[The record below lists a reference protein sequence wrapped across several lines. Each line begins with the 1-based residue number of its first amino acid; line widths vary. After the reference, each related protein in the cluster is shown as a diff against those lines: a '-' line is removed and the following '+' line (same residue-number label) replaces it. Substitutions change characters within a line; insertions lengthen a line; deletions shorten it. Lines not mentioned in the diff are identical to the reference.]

1 MTTAMVRSYARPAPE
16 KLHDVRENARKLS
29 VLYSVEVEL
38 ARLVGSWIARTPEL
52 PEKMTLARVLYEDA
66 DHARLLGQR
75 LPELRVPQEQLD
87 LLRQRTAPV
96 FKALE
101 QADDP
106 NQFLAVLFGAVKPQL
121 IADYRRHLDAA
132 PPYVDEPSVR
142 WIGQIL
148 REEQEHLTAGLALL
162 SERGV
167 HPAHADGLWDL
178 DAETGGLVEGVFV
191 GRDPAPLAS
200 PVWPTAVTK
209 LASEQ
214 PMPPYPQ
221 EFEAAMR
228 RCVHDLVFS
237 ENRGA
242 RHLRPL
248 RLRVHGAALGVQRR
262 GSPHRVG

>member
-1 MTTAMVRSYARPAPE
+1 
-16 KLHDVRENARKLS
+16 
-29 VLYSVEVEL
+29 
-38 ARLVGSWIARTPEL
+38 
-52 PEKMTLARVLYEDA
+52 
-66 DHARLLGQR
+66 
-75 LPELRVPQEQLD
+75 
-87 LLRQRTAPV
+87 
-96 FKALE
+96 
-101 QADDP
+101 
-106 NQFLAVLFGAVKPQL
+106 VKPQL

-178 DAETGGLVEGVFV
+178 DAETGGLVEGEFV